1 MTAFAGTVCTATAC
15 IGPWGDDLAAFERW
29 IASGET
35 APAQVREPSGFIA
48 SRFSPLVYT
57 AASRCLDAAGAAP
70 DGARTGVVLASVLGD
85 TTTADVAS
93 RNLAEGRV
101 HNPLLFYQSVPT
113 SILGYL
119 GRERGIRGPL
129 ACISAGADAA
139 ERARELAEL
148 MVAAGD
154 ADAVLVLY
162 VELRLEARG
171 RRLHDALHDGPLGAL
186 GCEDDVVVGLLLRRA
201 DGSPGRAREDDE
213 TTAAL
218 DGAMLDLPETD
229 ATRRLG
235 SAAWRFLAWAR
246 RANRTL
252 TRAPAATTG
261 PKRAARPA

>member
-1 MTAFAGTVCTATAC
+1 MTNAGGTACVATAC
-15 IGPWGDDLAAFERW
+15 IGPWGDDLAALERW
-29 IASGET
+29 IAGGET
-35 APAQVREPSGFIA
+35 APAQVREPAGFIA

-57 AASRCLDAAGAAP
+57 AVSRCLDAAGADL

-129 ACISAGADAA
+129 ACVSAGADAA

-148 MVAAGD
+148 TLAAGD

-162 VELRLEARG
+162 AELRLDARS
-171 RRLHDALHDGPLGAL
+171 RRVHGALRGGALGEL
-186 GCEDDVVVGLLLRRA
+186 GCEDDLVVCLLLRRTGDA
-201 DGSPGRAREDDE
+201 DANAPEDDE
-213 TTAAL
+213 MT
-218 DGAMLDLPETD
+218 DLPPTES
-229 ATRRLG
+229 TRRLG
-235 SAAWRFLAWAR
+235 LGARRFLAWAMR
-246 RANRTL
+246 E
-252 TRAPAATTG
+252 APTAAG
-261 PKRAARPA
+261 RPA